1 MAQQTAVEWYA
12 IEETNLTIDYTQG
25 KLNELEYA
33 LKRLDILQQAKQMEK
48 EQIVKA
54 FDDGC
59 EDENRIGIEYYQETY
74 ENINKQ

>member
-1 MAQQTAVEWYA
+1 MKQTAVEW
-12 IEETNLTIDYTQG
+12 LF
-25 KLNELEYA
+25 NELLETPKDKFFWYS
-33 LKRLDILQQAKQMEK
+33 ILEKAKQIEK

-59 EDENRIGIEYYQETY
+59 EDVNRIGIEYYQETY

>member
-1 MAQQTAVEWYA
+1 MTMKQTAVEWLY
-12 IEETNLTIDYTQG
+12 ERLQTEPYLTLYDF
-25 KLNELEYA
+25 
-33 LKRLDILQQAKQMEK
+33 QQAKQMEK